1 MSGLIL
7 GSVVAPVRAFVVAA
21 ALFVCPGGLLVCVAL
36 PAMAATGATP
46 RAPAEVASAL
56 PAADLIG
63 AATMR
68 FVGFEIYEARLW
80 AAPGFAAADYP
91 EHAFALE
98 LRYARNLDGEAITE
112 RSLTEMRRVGSF
124 DRTQERAWREQLAR
138 AIPDVKAGDRL
149 TGLRDAK
156 GATRFFANGRQTAV
170 ITDPEF
176 SRLFFGIWLSP
187 QTSEPALRRDLI
199 GRAS

>member
-1 MSGLIL
+1 MRSAWVGH
-7 GSVVAPVRAFVVAA
+7 VRAWVAA
-21 ALFVCPGGLLVCVAL
+21 SALFVGGGGLVCVAP
-36 PAMAATGATP
+36 PAMATAGATP
-46 RAPAEVASAL
+46 QAPAEVASTL

-63 AATMR
+63 TATMR

-80 AAPGFAAADYP
+80 AAPGFAAAAYP

-98 LRYARNLDGEAITE
+98 LRYARGLDGEAITE
-112 RSLTEMRRVGSF
+112 RSLAEMRRVGSF
-124 DRTQERAWREQLAR
+124 DRTQERVWRAHLAR

-149 TGLRDAK
+149 TGVRDAK
-156 GATRFFANGRQTAV
+156 GETRFFANGRQTAV
-170 ITDPEF
+170 IADPEF
-176 SRLFFGIWLSP
+176 GRLFFGIWLSP